1 MTIDVI
7 TQHLA
12 LPLPHPDNDLED
24 DVLRLGDALSM
35 VDGAVHGVQ
44 QQLVGKADAE
54 STSLELQAL
63 ESSVQALQA
72 DKADAASVATALAG
86 KANKATT
93 LSGYGIEDG
102 VTAELAA
109 NYDSTMLMAMAPL
122 GRWVSFLA
130 AGAAGADWPTANM
143 TAWWNVFTF
152 GSENRATQFAQQ
164 AFNTGAVGALFYRSK
179 HDTTWSVWRRVALHS
194 DTVVATTGAMDC
206 NAGNYFTITVS
217 AATTLSFT
225 NVPAGAY
232 ACVLEVS
239 HTAGTITL
247 PAGAVWAGGSVP
259 TLQTG
264 KRHLFYFQKSS
275 TGSGGWIVSALAN
288 SAP

>member
-1 MTIDVI
+1 MIELNTP
-7 TQHLA
+7 HLN

-24 DVLRLGDALSM
+24 DVLRLGAALEA
-35 VDGAVHGVQ
+35 VDTAVHGVQ
-44 QQLVGKADAE
+44 QQLGAKADAE
-54 STSLELQAL
+54 ATALELQAL

-93 LSGYGIEDG
+93 LAGYGITDG
-102 VTAELAA
+102 VKAELAA
-109 NYDSTMLMAMAPL
+109 NYDSTTLMAMAPL
-122 GRWVSFLA
+122 GQWVSYLA
-130 AGAAGADWPTANM
+130 AGAAGADWPTTNA

-152 GSENRATQFAQQ
+152 GSESRATQFAQQ
-164 AFNTGAVGALFYRSK
+164 AFNVGAVGALFYRSK
-179 HDTTWSVWRRVALHS
+179 HDTTWSAWRRVALHS
-194 DTVVATTGAMDC
+194 DAVVATTGPMDC
-206 NAGNYFTITVS
+206 NAGNYFTITVG
-217 AATTLSFT
+217 AATALSFT

-247 PAGAVWAGGSVP
+247 PAGAVWAGGSAP